1 MKNLDFNQRQHYL
14 LIRIG
19 ETTLQHAWI
28 QIDLGQMM
36 RVTKLLVDTPASQR
50 APKRIRVDYS
60 STGINFV
67 R

>member
-1 MKNLDFNQRQHYL
+1 MDLSFL
-14 LIRIG
+14 LRIG
-19 ETTLQHAWI
+19 DTTLQHAWL

-60 STGINFV
+60 PTGINFV